1 MHHYNIKP
9 KEGLGDVKFLSTV
22 DEFISMIGQPDD
34 DELIHEKI
42 SKFNFKNT
50 FFLIKSHIII

>member
-34 DELIHEKI
+34 NELICENK
-42 SKFNFKNT
+42 
-50 FFLIKSHIII
+50 